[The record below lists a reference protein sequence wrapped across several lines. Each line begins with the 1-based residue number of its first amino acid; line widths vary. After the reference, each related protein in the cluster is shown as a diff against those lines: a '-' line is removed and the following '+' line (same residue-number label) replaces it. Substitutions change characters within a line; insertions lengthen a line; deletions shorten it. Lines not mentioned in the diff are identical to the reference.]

1 MKKYTLFITVILFGF
16 LGFSQEPIAKTPII
30 IGETLEFYSEEL
42 EEIRTLNVYLPLGY
56 DENESKTY
64 PVIYLLDGSIDEGF
78 TYISGLSQ
86 FCATKTKTM
95 PESIVI
101 GVVNVDR
108 RRDYT
113 YQSRN
118 QDDIYKFPTSGKSG
132 KFIKFIDKE
141 LVPLITEKYNTNG
154 DRTIIGQAF
163 GGLLATEIL
172 LTKPELFDN
181 YILISPSLWWDNA
194 FLVTANTANILPK
207 TKIYMAVWNRDPLS
221 LKAIAK
227 LMAQLRLTN
236 RLFPEKSL
244 ALNYD
249 IIKDNDHGSIVRLAM
264 HNAFKPIK

>member
-1 MKKYTLFITVILFGF
+1 MKKYILFITVIVFGF
-16 LGFSQEPIAKTPII
+16 LGFSQESIAKTSII
-30 IGETLEFYSEEL
+30 VGETLEFYSEEL

-56 DENESKTY
+56 DKNESKTY

-86 FCATKTKTM
+86 FCATKIKTM
-95 PESIVI
+95 PESIIV

-108 RRDYT
+108 KRDYT
-113 YQSRN
+113 YQSRSK
-118 QDDIYKFPTSGKSG
+118 DDINKFPTSGKSG
-132 KFIKFIDKE
+132 KFIEFIDKE
-141 LVPLITEKYNTNG
+141 LLPIITKKYNTDEN
-154 DRTIIGQAF
+154 RTIIGQAF

-221 LKAIAK
+221 KKAVTR

-236 RLFPEKSL
+236 KLYPEKLLSL
-244 ALNYD
+244 TYD
-249 IIKDNDHGSIVRLAM
+249 VIKENNHGNVIHSAM
-264 HNAFKPIK
+264 LNAFKSIK